1 MKIKYWLMIVF
12 FIVMLLPVITL
23 YFLYVSLTNYD
34 EKQDFIEYMNVSNRL
49 SEMESIVKDVTYYK
63 IQTREKYNEIDK
75 FTSDSVKISLYRSDG
90 TVLYSSMEEPS
101 SFRFYQS
108 NTDKLYKNLNE
119 IQKNHRTYS
128 LKKPVFQDGTII
140 GLFEITIG
148 REEWLKGVND
158 RTKILAFSMI
168 LFFVL
173 LYTVV
178 VFLLNYKLNKPLTY
192 LQIQM
197 TKFANGQEVT
207 RKMKIANDEI
217 GELFSY
223 FHRMKTTIEKTQQ
236 ELTKQQKEKEFIVAS
251 LSHDLKTPL
260 TVIQAY
266 TEALRDES
274 RLTDKER
281 LEYRSIVFDKLDYMK
296 QMLDDLTI
304 YTTLQSSEE
313 KLEFVV
319 VEGQEFFDM
328 LLSGFEEPCAKKNI
342 ALHLQQDVKS
352 NYDVNVKQMTRIIDN
367 LMSNGIRHTESG
379 HSIWLAAISKEFPL
393 PNWIYSPFLNELEK
407 WRQGGT
413 VILIQNHGQAIPD
426 SQLNQVF
433 QPFKQVEGARGLG
446 GSSGLGLSISK
457 MLIEKHQGKIQLW
470 SKAGYGTLV
479 ACWIKER

>member
-12 FIVMLLPVITL
+12 FIVMLLPVIAL

-49 SEMESIVKDVTYYK
+49 SEMEEIVKDVAYYK
-63 IQTREKYNEIDK
+63 IQTREKYNAIDK

-90 TVLYSSMEEPS
+90 IVLYSSMEEPS
-101 SFRFYQS
+101 SFRFYHS

-148 REEWLKGVND
+148 RDAWLKGVND
-158 RTKILAFSMI
+158 RTKILASSMI
-168 LFFVL
+168 IFFVL

-178 VFLLNYKLNKPLTY
+178 VFLLNHKLNKPLTY
-192 LQIQM
+192 LQTQM
-197 TKFANGQEVT
+197 TAFANGQEVK

-274 RLTDKER
+274 QLTDKER

-304 YTTLQSSEE
+304 YTTLQSSAR
-313 KLEFVV
+313 K
-319 VEGQEFFDM
+319 
-328 LLSGFEEPCAKKNI
+328 I
-342 ALHLQQDVKS
+342 
-352 NYDVNVKQMTRIIDN
+352 
-367 LMSNGIRHTESG
+367 GICCGR
-379 HSIWLAAISKEFPL
+379 
-393 PNWIYSPFLNELEK
+393 
-407 WRQGGT
+407 
-413 VILIQNHGQAIPD
+413 
-426 SQLNQVF
+426 
-433 QPFKQVEGARGLG
+433 GARIL
-446 GSSGLGLSISK
+446 
-457 MLIEKHQGKIQLW
+457 
-470 SKAGYGTLV
+470 
-479 ACWIKER
+479 